1 MSELETRLYV
11 NELLTRY
18 HELELFKI
26 EHPAFNVK
34 DIWRAID
41 GTVTVMVDDLRAI
54 EEVAD
59 YDEEGRL
66 MYMGAEWVKRHED
79 ND

>member
-26 EHPAFNVK
+26 KNPSFSVK

-59 YDEEGRL
+59 YDSEGRL
-66 MYMGAEWVKRHED
+66 MYMGAEWVKKHED